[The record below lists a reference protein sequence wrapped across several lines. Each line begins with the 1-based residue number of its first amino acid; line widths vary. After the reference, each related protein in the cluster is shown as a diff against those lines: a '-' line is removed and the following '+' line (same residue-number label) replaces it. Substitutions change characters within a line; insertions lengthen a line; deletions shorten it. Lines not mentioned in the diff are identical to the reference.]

1 MSASERESSSATATV
16 AREVDPLLRDLNE
29 KKQSFR
35 RNVVSLAAELK
46 DVRCRLAAQEHSF
59 AKETLTRQEAE
70 TKAKMMADEISTLQ
84 KNLEEKNVRLR
95 ASTSAAEMPKVKYIY
110 GDSSFKDSFWLFM
123 FIQMR
128 FNYVKELGDLRI
140 QLTATKESADAS
152 ALSAQSAQS
161 HCLALANELKEKNRS
176 LREHETRVTK
186 LGEQLDLLQRDLQ
199 AREISQ
205 TQLKDEVSRF
215 EHEIMQALAQSG
227 SNNDCE
233 LRKIL
238 DEVTPR
244 NLDKMNKLLTV
255 KDQEID
261 KLRDEIT
268 IISAHWKLK
277 TKELESQLDKHRR
290 ADQELKKKVLKLEF
304 CLQEARAQIRKLQRM
319 GERTDKAIKELR
331 DQLATK
337 QQGVPLSCEKQNFWK
352 AYHFEIVASMS
363 MLVLVMFSRR

>member
-1 MSASERESSSATATV
+1 MSASERQSSSATATV

-46 DVRCRLAAQEHSF
+46 DVRGRLAAQEHSF
-59 AKETLTRQEAE
+59 AKETVTRQEAE
-70 TKAKMMADEISTLQ
+70 TKAKMMADEISRLQ
-84 KNLEEKNVRLR
+84 KNLEEKSVRLR
-95 ASTSAAEMPKVKYIY
+95 ASTSAAEMPKLNAVTHQVREVK
-110 GDSSFKDSFWLFM
+110 GK
-123 FIQMR
+123 
-128 FNYVKELGDLRI
+128 YVKELGDLRI

-161 HCLALANELKEKNRS
+161 HCSALANELKAKNRS

-227 SNNDCE
+227 SNKDCE
-233 LRKIL
+233 LKKVL

-261 KLRDEIT
+261 KLRDEIR
-268 IISAHWKLK
+268 IMSAHWKLK
-277 TKELESQLDKHRR
+277 TKELESQLEKHRR
-290 ADQELKKKVLKLEF
+290 ADQELKKKVLKMEF

-319 GERTDKAIKELR
+319 GDRRDQAIKELR

-337 QQGVPLSCEKQNFWK
+337 QQSVPLSCEKQNFWK

>member
-84 KNLEEKNVRLR
+84 KNLEEKSMRLR
-95 ASTSAAEMPKVKYIY
+95 ASTSAADM
-110 GDSSFKDSFWLFM
+110 
-123 FIQMR
+123 
-128 FNYVKELGDLRI
+128 YVKELGDLRI

-161 HCLALANELKEKNRS
+161 HCSSLANELKEKNCS

-261 KLRDEIT
+261 KLRDEIR
-268 IISAHWKLK
+268 IMSAHWKLK

-319 GERTDKAIKELR
+319 GERRDNAIKELR

>member
-1 MSASERESSSATATV
+1 MSASERPSSSATATV
-16 AREVDPLLRDLNE
+16 AREVDPLLRDLSE
-29 KKQSFR
+29 KKQNFR

-59 AKETLTRQEAE
+59 AKETVTRQEAE
-70 TKAKMMADEISTLQ
+70 TKAKMMADEISRLQ
-84 KNLEEKNVRLR
+84 KNLEEKSVRLR
-95 ASTSAAEMPKVKYIY
+95 ASTSAADMP
-110 GDSSFKDSFWLFM
+110 
-123 FIQMR
+123 
-128 FNYVKELGDLRI
+128 NYVKELGELRI
-140 QLTATKESADAS
+140 QLTATKESADAT
-152 ALSAQSAQS
+152 AQSAQSAQS
-161 HCLALANELKEKNRS
+161 HCLALANELNEKNRS

-227 SNNDCE
+227 SNKDCE
-233 LRKIL
+233 LRKVL

-261 KLRDEIT
+261 KLRDEIR
-268 IISAHWKLK
+268 IMSAHWKLK
-277 TKELESQLDKHRR
+277 TKELESQLEKHRR
-290 ADQELKKKVLKLEF
+290 ADQELKKKVLKMEF

-319 GERTDKAIKELR
+319 GDRRDQAIKELR

-363 MLVLVMFSRR
+363 MLALVMFSRR